1 MSFLRLTGRKVWTD
15 LSIFN
20 FERSSL
26 AMDTHEMLNQVQHD
40 KKELPCFF
48 VIPNLFR
55 DLNFSESSLIKKATR
70 KIKTSVHT
78 AKPSQSIS
86 SLYSALLSSRSP
98 EYGDHPV

>member
-78 AKPSQSIS
+78 AKQDQNTSGPFEEPPFF
-86 SLYSALLSSRSP
+86 LFP
-98 EYGDHPV
+98 EYGDH